1 MSECLFP
8 TCKSHAQSNG
18 YCIGHRIYASGVS
31 VKVPK
36 ALNKISEKR
45 KDINQA
51 LRTIYPSFLA
61 KHPKCEI
68 KSPECTKI
76 ATVIHHTKGRGPN
89 EILDQTTW
97 KSSCER
103 CNGWI
108 EENHAKA
115 EEMGVKQSRHKKE

>member
-61 KHPKCEI
+61 KHSKCEI

-76 ATVIHHTKGRGPN
+76 ATVIHHVEGRLPSKV
-89 EILDQTTW
+89 LDQTTW
-97 KSSCER
+97 MASCTR
-103 CNGWI
+103 CNI
-108 EENHAKA
+108 YVEENDGWARDR
-115 EEMGVKQSRHKKE
+115 GFKKSKF